1 MAERILVTSA
11 LPYANGPVHI
21 GHAVEYVQTDIYV
34 RFLRSCGKDVV
45 YFCADDTHGT
55 PIEIN
60 AAKQGIKPEEFI
72 ARFHDEHQRDFHDM
86 DIRFDY
92 FHSTNSPENRHYAE
106 LIYGRLKEKG
116 DIERRT
122 IEQAYCEVD
131 RRFLPDRFIKGT
143 CPNCK
148 SPDQYGDACE
158 KCGKAYAPTDLIEPH
173 CALCKTPPVRR
184 NSEHLFFKLS
194 RHADFLQSVL
204 RRPGFIHP
212 GLATQL
218 QGFFEKGLS
227 DWDISR
233 DGPYFGFA
241 IPGETDKFF
250 YVWLDAP
257 IGYIATTEK
266 WAKETGKAK
275 SALDYW
281 DAGSP
286 SRIIH
291 FIGKDIVYFHALFWP
306 AVLNVAGLHVPNE
319 IKVHGHLT
327 VNGEKMSKSR
337 GTMVP
342 VRDYLNQLDP
352 SYLRYFY
359 AANLGAGVEDLD
371 LSLKD
376 FRERVNGELVNNVC
390 NLANR
395 ALSLLA
401 GPLEK
406 RLAPG
411 RAEGPGRALVE
422 SALARV
428 PEVRAAFD
436 KLEYRN
442 AIRAITDIAS
452 AANAFVQTQAPW
464 AAVRKPETA
473 EGARADLS
481 DVADVVYLL
490 GALLAP
496 VTPRLS
502 EKLFAQ
508 LGAPALMFQA
518 LEGAKYPLLDRS
530 RPTGTPEPL
539 LPRLEPER
547 VNAIIKTPEGAP
559 QAAEAKP
566 AGGKEKKKV
575 ESDKKPAAAPPPA
588 GAGAT
593 QASPGAGASEAPG
606 EIEYADFAKVVLK
619 AGRVVVAEKVK
630 DADKLLKLTVDVGE
644 PTGPRTIVSGIA
656 EAYAPESLT
665 GRRVVVV
672 ANLKPRKLRGIES
685 RGMLL
690 TAGPG
695 GKDLSLLDPGDM
707 PPGSEV
713 K

>member
-1 MAERILVTSA
+1 MAERTLVTSA
-11 LPYANGPVHI
+11 LPYANGPIHL
-21 GHAVEYVQTDIYV
+21 GHAVEYIQTDIYV

-55 PIEIN
+55 PIELN
-60 AAKQGIKPEEFI
+60 AAKQGLKPEEFI
-72 ARFHDEHQRDFHDM
+72 ARFQDEHQKDFHDL
-86 DIRFDY
+86 DVRFDY

-106 LIYGRLKEKG
+106 LIYGKLKEQG
-116 DIERRT
+116 DIERRD
-122 IEQAYCEVD
+122 IEQTYCEKD

-148 SPDQYGDACE
+148 ATDQYGDACE
-158 KCGKAYAPTDLIEPH
+158 KCGKAYSPTDLIEPR
-173 CALCKTPPVRR
+173 CALCGTPPVRKS
-184 NSEHLFFKLS
+184 SEHLFFKLS
-194 RHADFLQSVL
+194 RHADFLQAQL
-204 RRPGFIHP
+204 KKPGFLHP
-212 GLATQL
+212 GLAAQL
-218 QGFFEKGLS
+218 QGFFEKGLA

-241 IPGETDKFF
+241 IPGETDKYF

-281 DAGSP
+281 AKDSGA
-286 SRIIH
+286 RIVH

-306 AVLNVAGLHVPNE
+306 AVLEVAGLHVPNE
-319 IKVHGHLT
+319 VKVHGHLT
-327 VNGEKMSKSR
+327 LNGEKMSKTR
-337 GTMVP
+337 GNFVSA
-342 VRDYLNQLDP
+342 RDYLKQLDP

-359 AANLGAGVEDLD
+359 AANLGSGVEDLD
-371 LSLKD
+371 LNLKD
-376 FRERVNGELVNNVC
+376 FRLRVNGELVNNVG

-401 GPLEK
+401 GPLGGT
-406 RLAPG
+406 LAPG
-411 RAEGPGRALVE
+411 RADGAGRALVE
-422 SALARV
+422 SVLARV
-428 PEVRAAFD
+428 PEVREAFE

-442 AIRAITDIAS
+442 AIRVITDIAS
-452 AANAFVQTQAPW
+452 AANAFVQAQAPW
-464 AAVRKPETA
+464 ALVKKDA
-473 EGARADLS
+473 EAARADLS
-481 DVADVVYLL
+481 DAADVVYLL

-508 LGAPALMFQA
+508 LGGQPLTFQA

-530 RPTGTPEPL
+530 RPIGTPEPL
-539 LPRLEPER
+539 LPRLEEDR
-547 VNAIIKTPEGAP
+547 VNAILEASASAAAP
-559 QAAEAKP
+559 AAEVKKAD
-566 AGGKEKKKV
+566 GGAKEKKA
-575 ESDKKPAAAPPPA
+575 EKKPAEAAPAAASAPA
-588 GAGAT
+588 APAT
-593 QASPGAGASEAPG
+593 SG

-619 AGRVVVAEKVK
+619 SGKVLAAEKVPK
-630 DADKLLKLTVDVGE
+630 ADKLLKLSVDVGE
-644 PTGPRTIVSGIA
+644 ATGPRTIVSGIA
-656 EAYAPESLT
+656 EAFAPESLV
-665 GRRVVVV
+665 GRNVVVV
-672 ANLKPRKLRGIES
+672 ANLKPRSLKGIES

-695 GKDLSLLDPGDM
+695 GKDLSLLDPGNV
-707 PPGSEV
+707 PPGSDV

>member
-34 RFLRSCGKDVV
+34 RFLRSCGRDVV

-55 PIEIN
+55 PIELN
-60 AAKQGIKPEEFI
+60 AAKQGLKPEEFI
-72 ARFHDEHQRDFHDM
+72 ARFHEEHQRDFRDL
-86 DIRFDY
+86 DIRFDC

-106 LIYGRLKEKG
+106 LIYGRLKEQG
-116 DIERRT
+116 DIERRN
-122 IEQAYCEVD
+122 IEQTYCEKD

-148 SPDQYGDACE
+148 AADQYGDACE
-158 KCGKAYAPTDLIEPH
+158 KCGKAYAPTDLIDAR
-173 CALCKTPPVRR
+173 CALCGTPPVRKH
-184 NSEHLFFKLS
+184 SEHLFFKLS
-194 RHADFLQSVL
+194 RHADFLQDVL
-204 RRPGFIHP
+204 RKPGFLHP

-218 QGFFEKGLS
+218 QGFFEKGLA

-241 IPGETDKFF
+241 IPGETDKYF

-281 DAGSP
+281 SADADT
-286 SRIIH
+286 RIIH

-306 AVLNVAGLHVPNE
+306 AVLNVAGFHGPSE

-342 VRDYLNQLDP
+342 VRDYLDQLDP

-359 AANLGAGVEDLD
+359 AANLGPGVEDLD
-371 LSLKD
+371 LNLKD
-376 FRERVNGELVNNVC
+376 FRQRVNGELVNNVG

-422 SALARV
+422 AALARV
-428 PEVRAAFD
+428 PEVRDAFE
-436 KLEYRN
+436 KLEYRS
-442 AIRAITDIAS
+442 AIRVITEIAS
-452 AANAFVQTQAPW
+452 AANGFLQTAAPW
-464 AAVRKPETA
+464 AQVKKDA
-473 EGARADLS
+473 EVARADLS
-481 DVADVVYLL
+481 DAADVAYLL

-508 LGAPALMFQA
+508 LGAEPLTFQA
-518 LEGAKYPLLDRS
+518 LEGAKYPLLERS
-530 RPTGTPEPL
+530 SPIGTPEPL
-539 LPRLEPER
+539 LPRLEEER
-547 VNAIIKTPEGAP
+547 VNAIIKLPEGAAAP
-559 QAAEAKP
+559 QAAESKP
-566 AGGKEKKKV
+566 AKAAKAE
-575 ESDKKPAAAPPPA
+575 KKPAEAPAATP
-588 GAGAT
+588 
-593 QASPGAGASEAPG
+593 ASPGAGEPSG
-606 EIEYADFAKVVLK
+606 EIEYDDFAKVVLK
-619 AGRVVVAEKVK
+619 AGKVLAAEKVQK
-630 DADKLLKLTVDVGE
+630 ADKLLKLTVDVGE
-644 PTGPRTIVSGIA
+644 GSPRTIVSGIA
-656 EAYAPESLT
+656 EAFAPEALT
-665 GRRVVVV
+665 GRNVVVV
-672 ANLKPRKLRGIES
+672 ANLKPRKLKGIES

-695 GKDLSLLDPGDM
+695 GKELSLLDPGDVA
-707 PPGSEV
+707 PGSEV

>member
-11 LPYANGPVHI
+11 LPYANGPIHL
-21 GHAVEYVQTDIYV
+21 GHAVEYIQTDIYV

-55 PIEIN
+55 PIELN
-60 AAKQGIKPEEFI
+60 AAKHGLKPEEFI
-72 ARFHDEHQRDFHDM
+72 ARFQDEHQKDFHDL
-86 DIRFDY
+86 DVRFDS

-116 DIERRT
+116 DIERKDV
-122 IEQAYCEVD
+122 EQAYCEKD

-148 SPDQYGDACE
+148 SPDQYGDVCE
-158 KCGKAYAPTDLIEPH
+158 KCGKAYSPTDLIEPR
-173 CALCKTPPVRR
+173 CALCGTPPVRK
-184 NSEHLFFKLS
+184 SSAHLFFKLS
-194 RHADFLQSVL
+194 KHADFLQALL
-204 RRPGFIHP
+204 RKPGFLHP

-218 QGFFEKGLS
+218 QGFFEKGLA

-241 IPGETDKFF
+241 IPGETDKYF

-281 DAGSP
+281 EKDSGA
-286 SRIIH
+286 RIVH

-306 AVLNVAGLHVPNE
+306 AVLDVAGLHVPSE

-337 GTMVP
+337 GTMIP

-371 LSLKD
+371 LNLKD
-376 FRERVNGELVNNVC
+376 FRLRVNGELVNNVG

-401 GPLEK
+401 GPLGGK
-406 RLAPG
+406 LAPG

-422 SALARV
+422 SVLARV
-428 PEVRAAFD
+428 GEVREAFE

-442 AIRAITDIAS
+442 AIRVITDIAS
-452 AANAFVQTQAPW
+452 AANAFVQAQAPW
-464 AAVRKPETA
+464 ALVKKDA
-473 EGARADLS
+473 EAARADLS
-481 DVADVVYLL
+481 DAADVVYLL
-490 GALLAP
+490 GALLGP

-508 LGAPALMFQA
+508 LGAPPLTFQA

-530 RPTGTPEPL
+530 RPIGTPEPL
-539 LPRLEPER
+539 LPRLEEER
-547 VNAIIKTPEGAP
+547 VNAILSLPAGGAP
-559 QAAEAKP
+559 APAVEAKK
-566 AGGKEKKKV
+566 AEGGKEKKV
-575 ESDKKPAAAPPPA
+575 EKKPAEAAPVTQA
-588 GAGAT
+588 TEGAGE
-593 QASPGAGASEAPG
+593 ASA

-619 AGRVVVAEKVK
+619 SGKVLAAEKVPK
-630 DADKLLKLTVDVGE
+630 ADKLLKLTVDVGE
-644 PTGPRTIVSGIA
+644 ATGPRTIVSGIA
-656 EAYAPESLT
+656 EAFAPESLV
-665 GRRVVVV
+665 GRNVVVV
-672 ANLKPRKLRGIES
+672 ANLKPRSLKGISS

-695 GKDLSLLDPGDM
+695 GKDLSLLDPGNV
-707 PPGSEV
+707 PPGSDV

>member
-34 RFLRSCGKDVV
+34 RFLRSCGRDVV

-55 PIEIN
+55 PIELN
-60 AAKQGIKPEEFI
+60 AAKQGLKPEEFI
-72 ARFHDEHQRDFHDM
+72 ARFHDEHQRDFRDL

-92 FHSTNSPENRHYAE
+92 FHSTNSPENRQYAE

-116 DIERRT
+116 DIERRN
-122 IEQAYCEVD
+122 IEQTYCEKD

-148 SPDQYGDACE
+148 AADQYGDACE
-158 KCGKAYAPTDLIEPH
+158 KCGKAYAPTDLVDAR
-173 CALCKTPPVRR
+173 CALCGTPPVRKH
-184 NSEHLFFKLS
+184 SEHLFFKLS
-194 RHADFLQSVL
+194 RHADFLQDVL
-204 RRPGFIHP
+204 RKPGFLHP

-218 QGFFEKGLS
+218 QGFFEKGLA

-241 IPGETDKFF
+241 IPGETDKYF

-266 WAKETGKAK
+266 WAKASGKAK

-281 DAGSP
+281 AADADT
-286 SRIIH
+286 RIIH

-306 AVLNVAGLHVPNE
+306 AVLNVAGFHIPSE

-342 VRDYLNQLDP
+342 VRDYLDQLDP

-359 AANLGAGVEDLD
+359 AANLGPGVEDLD
-371 LSLKD
+371 LNLKD
-376 FRERVNGELVNNVC
+376 FRQRVNGELVNNVG

-411 RAEGPGRALVE
+411 RADGPGRELVE
-422 SALARV
+422 AALARV
-428 PEVRAAFD
+428 PEVRDAFE
-436 KLEYRN
+436 KLEYRS
-442 AIRAITDIAS
+442 AIRVITEIAS
-452 AANAFVQTQAPW
+452 AANGFLQTAAPW
-464 AAVRKPETA
+464 AQVKKDA
-473 EGARADLS
+473 EVARADLS
-481 DVADVVYLL
+481 DAADVAYLL

-508 LGAPALMFQA
+508 LGAEPLTFQA

-530 RPTGTPEPL
+530 RPIGTPEPL
-539 LPRLEPER
+539 LPRLEEER
-547 VNAIIKTPEGAP
+547 VNAIIKLPEGAAP
-559 QAAEAKP
+559 QAQSVEVKPAKATKAEKKPAEAAP
-566 AGGKEKKKV
+566 A
-575 ESDKKPAAAPPPA
+575 PAAAPA
-588 GAGAT
+588 DA
-593 QASPGAGASEAPG
+593 APG
-606 EIEYADFAKVVLK
+606 EIEYDDFAKVELK
-619 AGRVVVAEKVK
+619 AGKVLAAEKVPK
-630 DADKLLKLTVDVGE
+630 ADKLIKLTIDLGE
-644 PTGPRTIVSGIA
+644 GSPRTIVSGIA
-656 EAYAPESLT
+656 EAFAPESLT
-665 GRRVVVV
+665 GRNVVVV
-672 ANLKPRKLRGIES
+672 ANLKPRKLKGIES
-685 RGMLL
+685 RGMVL

-695 GKDLSLLDPGDM
+695 GKELSLLDPGDVA
-707 PPGSEV
+707 PGSEV